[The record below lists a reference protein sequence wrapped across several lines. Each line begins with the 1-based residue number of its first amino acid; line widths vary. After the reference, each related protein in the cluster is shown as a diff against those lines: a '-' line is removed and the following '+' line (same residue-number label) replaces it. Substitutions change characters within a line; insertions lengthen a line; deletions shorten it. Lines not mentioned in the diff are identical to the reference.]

1 MPTSDYHQISD
12 VLHVIEQLRPARVL
26 DVGVGFGK
34 WGFLC
39 REILDVYYERV
50 QPGSWT
56 TVIDGVEIF
65 EPYRNPTWDLA
76 YNQIHIG
83 DVRAVLPALGQYDVA
98 ICADVIEHFT
108 KPDGIALID
117 ALLQHAPVLV
127 LTTPAGYAPQGTAY
141 GNEHETHL
149 SSWSRADLSHWPHR
163 YKLIGFTFMAV
174 IGRAEAVL
182 QRIDV
187 RQPLEVLGIKKGAAE
202 LLRMVGRRITSRFAR
217 PG

>member
-12 VLHVIEQLRPARVL
+12 VLHVIDQVRPARVL

-39 REILDVYYERV
+39 REILDVYYERL
-50 QPGSWT
+50 QPESWT
-56 TVIDGVEIF
+56 TVVDGVEIH
-65 EPYRNPTWDLA
+65 EPYRNPTWALA
-76 YNQIHIG
+76 YNQIYIG
-83 DVRAVLPALGQYDVA
+83 DVRALLPALGQYDL
-98 ICADVIEHFT
+98 ILCCDVIEHFT

-117 ALLQHAPVLV
+117 GLLEHAPL
-127 LTTPAGYAPQGTAY
+127 LIITTPAGYAPQGAAY

-149 SSWSRADLSHWPHR
+149 SSWSRSDLTKWPHR

-174 IGRAEAVL
+174 IGRAAASVE
-182 QRIDV
+182 RIDV
-187 RQPLEVLGIKKGAAE
+187 RPPLEVLGVKNSAVE
-202 LLRMVGRRITSRFAR
+202 LLRMVGRRITSRFAP

>member
-12 VLHVIEQLRPARVL
+12 VLHVIEQVRPARVL

-50 QPGSWT
+50 QPETWT
-56 TVIDGVEIF
+56 TVIDGIEIY
-65 EPYRNPTWDLA
+65 EPYRNPTWALA

-83 DVRAVLPALGQYDVA
+83 DARELLPTLGQYDLIIA
-98 ICADVIEHFT
+98 CDVIEHFE
-108 KPDGIALID
+108 KADGNKLID
-117 ALLQHAPVLV
+117 ELLRHAPVLIM
-127 LTTPAGYAPQGTAY
+127 TTPAGYAPQGAAY

-149 SSWSRADLSHWPHR
+149 STWSEADLARWPHR

-174 IGRAEAVL
+174 IGASEDALKKVE
-182 QRIDV
+182 I
-187 RQPLEVLGIKKGAAE
+187 RQPLEVLGVKRGALELMRMIKRR
-202 LLRMVGRRITSRFAR
+202 LL
-217 PG
+217 